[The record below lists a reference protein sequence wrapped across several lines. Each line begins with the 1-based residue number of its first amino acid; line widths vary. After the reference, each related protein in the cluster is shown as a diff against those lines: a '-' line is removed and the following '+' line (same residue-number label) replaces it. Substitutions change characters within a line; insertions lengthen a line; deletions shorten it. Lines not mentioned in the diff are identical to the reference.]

1 MTMSGSKF
9 RRFLFPN
16 LQRFFR
22 WTLSK
27 RAGFTLLE
35 MMVAVCVIAI
45 ALTSVYK
52 LHAQTIRL
60 NSVARFNT
68 IAPLL
73 AQERIALID
82 SQPIEDVA
90 DDSGEFEDG
99 FEKYTY
105 NVVVEE
111 TPSEYLETSADLG
124 KDSGLIL
131 KKITIEIAGGEYGQ
145 TYRVSTYRVTQE

>member
-1 MTMSGSKF
+1 MSGSKF
-9 RRFLFPN
+9 RRFLFP
-16 LQRFFR
+16 RCKCFFR

-27 RAGFTLLE
+27 SAGFTLLE

-60 NSVARFNT
+60 NTIARFDT

-73 AQERIALID
+73 AQERMALID
-82 SQPIEDVA
+82 TQKIEDVA

-111 TPSEYLETSADLG
+111 TPSEFLETSADLG

-131 KKITIEIAGGEYGQ
+131 KKITIEIAGKENGQ
-145 TYRVSTYRVTQE
+145 TYRVSTYRVMQE

>member
-1 MTMSGSKF
+1 MSGSKF
-9 RRFLFPN
+9 RRFLFSHCK
-16 LQRFFR
+16 RFFR

-27 RAGFTLLE
+27 NAGFTLLE

-60 NSVARFNT
+60 NTIARFDT

-73 AQERIALID
+73 AQERMALID
-82 SQPIEDVA
+82 IQKIEDVA

-145 TYRVSTYRVTQE
+145 TYRVSTYRVMQE